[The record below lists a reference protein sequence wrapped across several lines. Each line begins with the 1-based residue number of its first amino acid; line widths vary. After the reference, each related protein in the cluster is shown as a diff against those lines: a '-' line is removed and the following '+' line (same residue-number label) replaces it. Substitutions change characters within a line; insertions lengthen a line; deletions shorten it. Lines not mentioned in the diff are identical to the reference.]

1 MGRKLRILKTKIV
14 MMITMM
20 IRMKMMMVN
29 NMLKLVIED
38 IYISANK
45 MAKTM
50 TVLMMKKTVTL

>member
-1 MGRKLRILKTKIV
+1 MV

-50 TVLMMKKTVTL
+50 TVMMMKKTVTL

>member
-1 MGRKLRILKTKIV
+1 MV

-50 TVLMMKKTVTL
+50 IVMMMKKTVTL